1 MQRTA
6 IVCPTKS
13 STGSQCVQPSPPLAA
28 IVCPTKSST
37 GSQCV
42 QPSPPQAASVSK
54 GIIPKSTL
62 HLTLISAQYI
72 PILKSHAIQT
82 RNQLYHC
89 IFPSTNPLHAPI
101 NTFGVILP
109 RPITT
114 PGVHPI
120 LPHHRGQSYITRPP
134 SHIATPHHTYRQ
146 ATHPQGPH
154 LISPRHTTIEPN
166 FILPHHHLAL
176 FHIAMPHHHRASS
189 HIATPSQGLIPYCH
203 TTGPHLIATPLGY
216 HHTPSG
222 PIITTPLGPHDP
234 HTNAHHSHHRVTM
247 TLTPMPIVALGP
259 ITLTPMPITHT
270 TGSSSPSH
278 QCPSITPQG
287 PHGPHTNAYHLH
299 HRSPIT
305 FTPTQGPINLT
316 IVHQSHHRA
325 PMTLTPMPI
334 SITFT
339 PMPIAA
345 LGPITLTPMPITTLG
360 PIFTPMSIT
369 TLGPIFTPMS
379 IIHSTR
385 LHQPHTNAH
394 RSTGTHQCPSLTP
407 LGSQPHKYPSQ
418 H

>member
-1 MQRTA
+1 MQRTEA
-6 IVCPTKS
+6 GLGEGVAPNSSTDSHSVSNQVLHWQPVCPTKS
-13 STGSQCVQPSPPLAA
+13 STGSHSVSNQVLHRQP
-28 IVCPTKSST
+28 VCPR
-37 GSQCV
+37 
-42 QPSPPQAASVSK
+42 PR
-54 GIIPKSTL
+54 
-62 HLTLISAQYI
+62 
-72 PILKSHAIQT
+72 PIT
-82 RNQLYHC
+82 T
-89 IFPSTNPLHAPI
+89 P
-101 NTFGVILP
+101 GV

-134 SHIATPHHTYRQ
+134 SHIATPPHHTYRQ

-287 PHGPHTNAYHLH
+287 HHGPHTNAYHLH

-360 PIFTPMSIT
+360 PIFTPMSI
-369 TLGPIFTPMS
+369 
-379 IIHSTR
+379 IHSTR